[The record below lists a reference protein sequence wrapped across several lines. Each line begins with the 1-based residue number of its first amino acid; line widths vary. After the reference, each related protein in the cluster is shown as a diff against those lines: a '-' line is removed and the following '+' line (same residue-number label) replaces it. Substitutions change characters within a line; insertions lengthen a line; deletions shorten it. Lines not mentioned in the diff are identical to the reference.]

1 MYTFDKQ
8 ILDTIDM
15 IQEGKKQAIK
25 TVIRHPEVA
34 EAMNIFVESQTDY
47 TKRAYQ
53 TASDAA
59 VKLNLAV
66 YDWMNKM
73 GRFDGTNYVT
83 DMIKSFA
90 ELNKKYQG
98 SK

>member
-8 ILDTIDM
+8 ILDTIEM
-15 IQEGKKQAIK
+15 IQEGKKQFVKTMIK
-25 TVIRHPEVA
+25 DQEVA
-34 EAMNIFVESQTDY
+34 EAMNTFVDSQTDY
-47 TKRAYQ
+47 TKKAYQ
-53 TASDAA
+53 TTMDASS
-59 VKLNLAV
+59 KLGLAM

-73 GRFDGTNYVT
+73 GKFDTPHYIS
-83 DMIKSFA
+83 DMFKSFT